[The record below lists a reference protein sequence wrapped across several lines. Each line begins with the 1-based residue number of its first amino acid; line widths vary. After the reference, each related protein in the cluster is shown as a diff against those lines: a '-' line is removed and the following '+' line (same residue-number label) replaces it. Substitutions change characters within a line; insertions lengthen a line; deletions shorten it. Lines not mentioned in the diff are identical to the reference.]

1 MTREMVESFVAIAQL
16 QTVSAAAKSLF
27 VSQSTASHRLQTLEA
42 ELGLLLFERQ
52 RGIKQMVITEDGK
65 RFLPLALQ
73 WLELEGSMRRLQ
85 EEPSLGQ
92 ITIGSMDSINQ
103 YLLSDIF
110 RRLHRQLPGL
120 NLRFVSYHSRE
131 IYTLLSA
138 RQLDIGFAFFPVHYD
153 ISAAPVISEP
163 MYMITPPGSPYP
175 EGPISPSVLKKKDQI
190 YFAWDNQVAAWDQ
203 EWWSERESPYVS
215 VDSCALLTTFL
226 TQPEHWAVCPAS
238 VAEGLRRQG
247 LAEVR
252 RFSDPPPNRI
262 CYMLRR
268 SLPSHAYSQGM
279 EQFIRLFYRLAS
291 ASPWFCGDGGAAAP
305 QAGQSRI

>member
-1 MTREMVESFVAIAQL
+1 MTREMVESFVSIARL

-27 VSQSTASHRLQTLEA
+27 VSQSTASHRLQMLEQ
-42 ELGLLLFERQ
+42 ELGLMLFERQ
-52 RGIKQMVITEDGK
+52 RGIKQMIITEDGK

-73 WLELEGSMRRLQ
+73 WLELEDGMRRLQ
-85 EEPSLGQ
+85 KEPSLGQ

-103 YLLSDIF
+103 YLLAGIF
-110 RRLHRQLPGL
+110 RQLHRQLPGL

-153 ISAAPVISEP
+153 ISAIPVISEP

-175 EGPISPSVLKKKDQI
+175 AGPISPSALSKKNQI

-203 EWWSERESPYVS
+203 EWWSERESPCVS

-226 TQPEHWAVCPAS
+226 TLPEHWAVCPAS
-238 VAEGLRRQG
+238 VAESLRRQG
-247 LAEVR
+247 LAEIR
-252 RFSDPPPNRI
+252 RFSAPPPNRI

-268 SLPSHAYSQGM
+268 SLPANACREGM
-279 EQFIRLFYRLAS
+279 EQFIRLFYRLA
-291 ASPWFCGDGGAAAP
+291 ADSPWFCGGRAAP
-305 QAGQSRI
+305 PQASRERA